1 MTIFKPKM
9 ANLSFQRV
17 PGQDLAENGPFAFI
31 AHKEFIKK
39 MRLSFQRIWHPKPSK
54 CFKKNNFSFKRVTL
68 ARWSI
73 LASKWLFLA
82 SKWQFLA

>member
-1 MTIFKPKM
+1 MTIFKPKI

-17 PGQDLAENGPFAFI
+17 PGQDLAENGPFACI

-54 CFKKNNFSFKRVTL
+54 CYKLNNFSFKMTL
-68 ARWSI
+68 I
-73 LASKWLFLA
+73 SKWFILI
-82 SKWQFLA
+82 SKWTI

>member
-1 MTIFKPKM
+1 MTIFKPKI

-17 PGQDLAENGPFAFI
+17 PGQDLAENGPFACI
-31 AHKEFIKK
+31 AHKEIIKK
-39 MRLSFQRIWHPKPSK
+39 NATSFPRIGHPKPST
-54 CFKKNNFSFKRVTL
+54 CVKKNNFSFKRVTL

-82 SKWQFLA
+82 SKWQFLI